1 MASGVALPFNGERAT
16 RAVPSFLRDTKV
28 GQIISTPPQAAE
40 EENED
45 GGGEEITEEGAP
57 ASP

>member
-1 MASGVALPFNGERAT
+1 MASRVALPFNGERAT

-28 GQIISTPPQAAE
+28 GQMVSTPQAAE

-45 GGGEEITEEGAP
+45 GGGEEIAEEGVP
-57 ASP
+57 ASL